1 MKRGRGAEAGR
12 DREAGPFC
20 GSVPSATALF
30 SSGGGPVATAQ
41 FEAPSPVPPRLA
53 RGAASALGT
62 PATVRG
68 LGPPPPP
75 RQGGRE
81 TRRPTRSDPSRP
93 VRSGGWRAPPP
104 PSPWRRST
112 CSCRLSRAPGPSGTG
127 RTAPAARAG
136 SRAPREH
143 RSGPL
148 LVGETL
154 QHDALASPL
163 FPPPLPC
170 TVGQPSASAHLLC
183 ADGRV
188 NRLSHPRP
196 ENGTTPPAQGAGR
209 KEKGGGAGKGRT

>member
-81 TRRPTRSDPSRP
+81 TRRPTRPDPSRP
-93 VRSGGWRAPPP
+93 ERRLESA
-104 PSPWRRST
+104 PSPLTLETEHVLMSPLSRPRPQRYRTNRPRRPS
-112 CSCRLSRAPGPSGTG
+112 RLSRTPGT
-127 RTAPAARAG
+127 
-136 SRAPREH
+136 
-143 RSGPL
+143 PL
-148 LVGETL
+148 
-154 QHDALASPL
+154 
-163 FPPPLPC
+163 
-170 TVGQPSASAHLLC
+170 
-183 ADGRV
+183 R
-188 NRLSHPRP
+188 
-196 ENGTTPPAQGAGR
+196 PPACR
-209 KEKGGGAGKGRT
+209 